1 MFVNSQQK
9 YSGGDTLRKIFTYLL
24 IVLSLSTTSTIYS
37 GGFQLNEHGAK
48 AVAMGGAYTAVANDP
63 SAVYWNGAGL
73 SFLRGTHFMLSTHAI
88 QPKSTFRGVL
98 PNVDEYKLID
108 QTFFPTNLFA
118 SHYINDQWAIGF
130 GFTVPF
136 GLGTKWDEDWI
147 GRYLAVETELMVL
160 SLSPVVSFRPIP
172 ELAIS
177 AGFVYNFAEVLIER
191 KNPQTPFAG
200 DATIR
205 LEGDDKAAFGYNLG
219 LMYKPTDKLTLG
231 LSYHSQ
237 VNYDFQGTATSKGA
251 QQLIDAKRLPMGDI
265 KAELTTPFN
274 LAFGVA
280 YQLFDELLLS
290 ADFQYVG
297 WSSYDTLGV
306 DFVDPAYTDVASPRL
321 YEDSYYLR
329 FGLDYSL
336 NQDLSLQGGI
346 YFDKRP
352 VPVEYLN
359 PSLPE
364 TDRVGFSIG
373 AEYKLLNNLAL
384 RGSYLFIRGS
394 ELRVENSKEYY
405 VGDSGFNGVY
415 TTYANVFSL
424 SFLYSL

>member
-1 MFVNSQQK
+1 LLVNSHLIN
-9 YSGGDTLRKIFTYLL
+9 SGGDILKKIFTYLFVAL
-24 IVLSLSTTSTIYS
+24 ILGSSAIYA

-48 AVAMGGAYTAVANDP
+48 AVAMGGAFTAVSNDP

-73 SFLRGTHFMLSTHAI
+73 SFIRGTHFMLSTHAI
-88 QPKSTFRGVL
+88 QPKSSFRGVL
-98 PNVDEYKLID
+98 PAVDEYKLID
-108 QTFFPTNLFA
+108 QTFFPVNFFA

-136 GLGTKWDEDWI
+136 GLGTKWDDEWI
-147 GRYLAVETELMVL
+147 GRYLAVETELQVL
-160 SLSPVVSFRPIP
+160 SLSPVVSFRPV
-172 ELAIS
+172 EQLAIS
-177 AGFVYNFAEVLIER
+177 AGFVYNFANVLIER
-191 KNPQTPFAG
+191 KNPQTPFQG
-200 DATIR
+200 DATIH

-231 LSYHSQ
+231 VSYHSQ
-237 VNYDFQGTATSKGA
+237 VEYDFEGTATSTGA

-265 KAELTTPFN
+265 KAKLTTPFN

-280 YQLFDELLLS
+280 YQLLDDLLLS
-290 ADFQYVG
+290 ADFQLVG
-297 WSSYDTLGV
+297 WSSYDTLAV
-306 DFVDPAYTDVASPRL
+306 DFVDPAYTDVASPRM
-321 YEDSYYLR
+321 YEDSYFLR
-329 FGLDYSL
+329 FGLDYKV
-336 NQDLSLQGGI
+336 NTDLSIQGGI
-346 YFDKRP
+346 YFDKNP

-364 TDRVGFSIG
+364 TDRLGFSIG
-373 AEYKLLNNLAL
+373 AEYKLFNNLGL

-405 VGDSGFNGVY
+405 SGNSGFNGVY

-424 SFLYSL
+424 SLLYSL